1 MLTVL
6 EVTIP
11 VFALVFCGFAGA
23 RFKMLPDRAVE
34 GINAFVFWFAL
45 PAMLFRVIGLQSI
58 SELIEP
64 HFILGWACASLS
76 VFFSI
81 AWFSMA
87 GGVDKTLRS
96 SAQSTAF
103 GLSAAHGNVGYL
115 GLALIGE
122 LGKQWLPTAALTVL
136 CDILVLIPLSIILL
150 ELQTRTGPANATRL
164 ARIVLLGLVKNPMV
178 MAILVGL
185 IFSIYRFPVPSA
197 IDNFTRM
204 LGNAAGPC
212 ALFCIGA
219 SLGGQR
225 VAVDRAVW
233 VLSAAKLILHPLMA
247 ALYLFVIF
255 RVSPENAAIGVLL
268 ASLPC
273 ATGCFIISQ
282 RYGMQT
288 RSISATILLG
298 TFVAMI
304 TVTATIWL
312 MGIRV

>member
-6 EVTIP
+6 EVTLP

-23 RFKMLPDRAVE
+23 RYKMLPDRAVE

-64 HFILGWACASLS
+64 HFVLAWVCASLS
-76 VFFSI
+76 VFFSV
-81 AWFSMA
+81 AWLALA
-87 GGVDKTLRS
+87 GGVDKNLRS

-122 LGKQWLPTAALTVL
+122 LGKQWLPTAVLTVL

-150 ELQTRTGPANATRL
+150 ELQTRTGPANAGRL
-164 ARIVLLGLVKNPMV
+164 FRIVLLGLVKNPMV
-178 MAILVGL
+178 MAILSGL
-185 IFSIYRFPVPSA
+185 LISVLQIHVPSA

-225 VAVDRAVW
+225 VGVDRAVW

-247 ALYLFVIF
+247 ALYLFVVF
-255 RVSPENAAIGVLL
+255 RVSPQYAAIGVLL
-268 ASLPC
+268 AAMPC

-288 RSISATILLG
+288 SSISATILLG
-298 TFVAMI
+298 TFMAML
-304 TVTATIWL
+304 TVTASIWL
-312 MGIRV
+312 LGIRV

>member
-1 MLTVL
+1 MLTVF
-6 EVTIP
+6 EVTLP

-23 RFKMLPDRAVE
+23 WFKMLPDRAVD

-58 SELIEP
+58 AELIEP
-64 HFILGWACASLS
+64 HFILGWVCASLS
-76 VFFSI
+76 VFFTI
-81 AWFSMA
+81 AWLAMTGA
-87 GGVDKTLRS
+87 VDPSLRS
-96 SAQSTAF
+96 AAQSTAF

-150 ELQTRTGPANATRL
+150 ELQTRTGPANASRVL
-164 ARIVLLGLVKNPMV
+164 RIVLLGLAKNPMV
-178 MAILVGL
+178 MAILLGL
-185 IFSIYRFPVPSA
+185 VFSSFQLPVPSA

-225 VAVDRAVW
+225 VGADRAVW
-233 VLSAAKLILHPLMA
+233 ILSAAKLIMHPLMA

-255 RVSPENAAIGVLL
+255 RVSPQNAAIGVLL

-288 RSISATILLG
+288 QSISATILLG
-298 TFVAMI
+298 TFMAVV

>member
-1 MLTVL
+1 MFTVL
-6 EVTIP
+6 EVTLP

-23 RFKMLPDRAVE
+23 WFKMLPDRAIE

-58 SELIEP
+58 AELVEP
-64 HFILGWACASLS
+64 RFILGWVCASLS
-76 VFFSI
+76 VFLSVAWI
-81 AWFSMA
+81 AMA
-87 GGVDKTLRS
+87 GGIDRDLRS
-96 SAQSTAF
+96 AAQSTAF

-136 CDILVLIPLSIILL
+136 CDILVLIPLAVILF
-150 ELQTRTGPANATRL
+150 ELQTKSGPASAGRL
-164 ARIVLLGLVKNPMV
+164 TRIVLMGLIRNPMV

-185 IFSIYRFPVPSA
+185 IFSIFQIPVASA

-219 SLGGQR
+219 SLGAQR
-225 VAVDRAVW
+225 VSVDRTVLA
-233 VLSAAKLILHPLMA
+233 LSAAKLILHPLMA

-268 ASLPC
+268 AALPC
-273 ATGCFIISQ
+273 ATGCFILSQ

-298 TFVAMI
+298 TLAAV
-304 TVTATIWL
+304 VSVSATIWL